1 MSEKFRL
8 KWNDFQTNI
17 TNTFR
22 KLRSEE
28 DFYDV
33 IIVSDDR
40 HKISA
45 HKIVLADSSEYF
57 IGLF

>member
-1 MSEKFRL
+1 MYEKFGL

-22 KLRSEE
+22 KLRNEE

-33 IIVSDDR
+33 TIVSDDR
-40 HKISA
+40 HQI
-45 HKIVLADSSEYF
+45 
-57 IGLF
+57 